1 MRSQKTKINLLFI
14 GDPDSGYLSNINS
27 LSLHQI
33 SIFMSFES
41 LGLSHNIIHSVK
53 KLGYLKPFP
62 IQEQAVP
69 VILQGKDLMG
79 IAQTG
84 SGKTACFVMPILEKL
99 QNSEV
104 KKDRNVQVLILVP
117 TRELAIQ
124 IDEVFRAFTE
134 NLKRDIRTM
143 AVYGG
148 VSINPQMKGM
158 FGVEILIAT
167 PGRLLDL
174 IDHNA
179 LSISGIQ
186 HLVIDEAD
194 KMFQLGFGEE
204 MNKLFAMMPV
214 VKQTTLFSATL
225 NDKVSEMKERLSIN
239 PVIIEIKKEE
249 VEIDNIEQL
258 AYHVSPEN
266 KGPFLRYLIKEKK
279 VEKALIFVSSTRS
292 ADNLVEKL
300 KKNKIKA
307 VAIHSQKSQGARR
320 NNLEEF
326 KVNGAQILVATDLIG
341 RGIHI
346 ESLPCVINY
355 ELPRSPLDYIHRIGR
370 TGRAGEKGTAINILT
385 DDELQHFRVIQKKM
399 GRKVTLQRTEG
410 VDLHGY

>member
-1 MRSQKTKINLLFI
+1 
-14 GDPDSGYLSNINS
+14 
-27 LSLHQI
+27 
-33 SIFMSFES
+33 MSFES
-41 LGLSHNIIHSVK
+41 LGLSHNIIRSVK

-62 IQEQAVP
+62 IQELAVP
-69 VILQGKDLMG
+69 VILQGKGLMG

-99 QNSEV
+99 QNTEV

-124 IDEVFRAFTE
+124 IDEVFRAFTD
-134 NLKRDIRTM
+134 NLKREIRTM

-148 VSINPQMKGM
+148 VSINPQMKGL
-158 FGVEILIAT
+158 FGVEVLIAT

-204 MNKLFAMMPV
+204 MDKLFAMMPV
-214 VKQTTLFSATL
+214 ARQTILFSATL

-239 PVIIEIKKEE
+239 PTIVEIKKEE
-249 VEIDNIEQL
+249 VEIDNIEQF
-258 AYHVSPEN
+258 AYHVAPEN

-279 VEKALIFVSSTRS
+279 VEKALIFVSSTRA

-326 KVNGAQILVATDLIG
+326 KSQGAQILVATDLIG

-370 TGRAGEKGTAINILT
+370 TGRAHEKGTAITILT

-399 GRKVTLQRTEG
+399 GRKVTLQRTED
-410 VDLHGY
+410 VNLHGY

>member
-1 MRSQKTKINLLFI
+1 
-14 GDPDSGYLSNINS
+14 
-27 LSLHQI
+27 
-33 SIFMSFES
+33 MSFES
-41 LGLSHNIIHSVK
+41 LGLSHNIIHSVN

-62 IQEQAVP
+62 IQEQAIP
-69 VILQGKDLMG
+69 VIMQGKDLMG

-84 SGKTACFVMPILEKL
+84 SGKTACFVMPILEKI
-99 QNSEV
+99 QHTES
-104 KKDRNVQVLILVP
+104 KKDRNIQVLILVP

-134 NLKRDIRTM
+134 NLKREIRTM

-174 IDHNA
+174 IDHKA

-194 KMFQLGFGEE
+194 KMFQLGFEEE

-214 VKQTTLFSATL
+214 MKQTTLFSATL
-225 NDKVSEMKERLSIN
+225 NDKVAEMKERLSIH
-239 PVIIEIKKEE
+239 PTIIEIKKEE

-279 VEKALIFVSSTRS
+279 VEKALIFVSSTKS
-292 ADNLVEKL
+292 ADSLVEKL

-370 TGRAGEKGTAINILT
+370 TGRANEKGTAISLLT

-399 GRKVTLQRTEG
+399 GKKVTLQRTE
-410 VDLHGY
+410 DINLHGY

>member
-1 MRSQKTKINLLFI
+1 
-14 GDPDSGYLSNINS
+14 
-27 LSLHQI
+27 
-33 SIFMSFES
+33 MSFES
-41 LGLSHNIIHSVK
+41 LGLSHNIIRSVK

-99 QNSEV
+99 QNAEV

-124 IDEVFRAFTE
+124 IDEVCRAFTE
-134 NLKRDIRTM
+134 NLKREVRTM

-158 FGVEILIAT
+158 FGVEVLIAT

-179 LSISGIQ
+179 LSISGIK

-214 VKQTTLFSATL
+214 AKQTILFSATL
-225 NDKVSEMKERLSIN
+225 NDKVAEMKERLSIN
-239 PVIIEIKKEE
+239 PTIIEIKKEE

-279 VEKALIFVSSTRS
+279 VEKALVFVSSTRS

-326 KVNGAQILVATDLIG
+326 KVDGAQILVATDLIG

-370 TGRAGEKGTAINILT
+370 TGRAHEKGTAISILT

-410 VDLHGY
+410 IDLHGY

>member
-1 MRSQKTKINLLFI
+1 
-14 GDPDSGYLSNINS
+14 
-27 LSLHQI
+27 
-33 SIFMSFES
+33 MSFES

-69 VILQGKDLMG
+69 VILEGKDLMG

-99 QNSEV
+99 QNAEV

-124 IDEVFRAFTE
+124 IDEVFRAFTD
-134 NLKRDIRTM
+134 NLKREVRTM

-204 MNKLFAMMPV
+204 MDKLFAMMPV
-214 VKQTTLFSATL
+214 AKQTTLFSATL
-225 NDKVSEMKERLSIN
+225 NDKVAEMKERLSIN
-239 PVIIEIKKEE
+239 PTIIEIKKEE

-370 TGRAGEKGTAINILT
+370 TGRAGEKGTAISILT

-399 GRKVTLQRTEG
+399 GKKVTLQRTE
-410 VDLHGY
+410 DINLHGY

>member
-1 MRSQKTKINLLFI
+1 
-14 GDPDSGYLSNINS
+14 
-27 LSLHQI
+27 
-33 SIFMSFES
+33 MSFEA
-41 LGLSHNIIHSVK
+41 LGLSSNIIRSVK
-53 KLGYLKPFP
+53 KLGFLKPFP

-99 QNSEV
+99 QNTEV

-124 IDEVFRAFTE
+124 IDEVFRAFTD
-134 NLKRDIRTM
+134 NLKREVRTM

-158 FGVEILIAT
+158 FGVEVLIAT

-174 IDHNA
+174 IEHNA
-179 LSISGIQ
+179 LSISGIK

-214 VKQTTLFSATL
+214 AKQTTLFSATL
-225 NDKVSEMKERLSIN
+225 DDKVSEMKQRLSIN
-239 PVIIEIKKEE
+239 PTLIEIKKEE

-258 AYHVSPEN
+258 AYHVAPEN

-307 VAIHSQKSQGARR
+307 VAIHSQKSQGARK

-346 ESLPCVINY
+346 DDLPCVINY

-399 GRKVTLQRTEG
+399 GKKVTLQRTEG
-410 VDLHGY
+410 LDLHGY

>member
-1 MRSQKTKINLLFI
+1 
-14 GDPDSGYLSNINS
+14 
-27 LSLHQI
+27 
-33 SIFMSFES
+33 MSFES
-41 LGLSHNIIHSVK
+41 LGLSHNIIRSVK

-99 QNSEV
+99 QNAEV
-104 KKDRNVQVLILVP
+104 KKNRNVQVLILVP

-134 NLKRDIRTM
+134 NLKREVRTM

-158 FGVEILIAT
+158 FGVEVLIAT

-214 VKQTTLFSATL
+214 AKQTTLFSATL

-239 PVIIEIKKEE
+239 PTIIEIKKEE

-279 VEKALIFVSSTRS
+279 IEKALIFVSSTRS

-370 TGRAGEKGTAINILT
+370 TGRANEKGTAISILT

-399 GRKVTLQRTEG
+399 GKKVTLQRTE
-410 VDLHGY
+410 DINLHGY

>member
-1 MRSQKTKINLLFI
+1 MSAAYCILRLT
-14 GDPDSGYLSNINS
+14 PNINS
-27 LSLHQI
+27 LSLQEI

-41 LGLSHNIIHSVK
+41 LGLSHNIIRSVK

-99 QNSEV
+99 QNTDV

-134 NLKRDIRTM
+134 NLKREVRTM

-158 FGVEILIAT
+158 FGVEVLIAT

-179 LSISGIQ
+179 LSISGIK

-214 VKQTTLFSATL
+214 AKQTTLFSATL

-239 PVIIEIKKEE
+239 PTIIEIKKEE

-258 AYHVSPEN
+258 AYHVAPEN

-370 TGRAGEKGTAINILT
+370 TGRANEKGTAISILT

-410 VDLHGY
+410 IDLHGY

>member
-1 MRSQKTKINLLFI
+1 
-14 GDPDSGYLSNINS
+14 
-27 LSLHQI
+27 
-33 SIFMSFES
+33 MSFES

-69 VILQGKDLMG
+69 VILKGKDLMG

-99 QNSEV
+99 QNAEV

-124 IDEVFRAFTE
+124 IDEVFRAFTD
-134 NLKRDIRTM
+134 NLKREVRTM

-158 FGVEILIAT
+158 FGVEVLIAT

-214 VKQTTLFSATL
+214 AKQTTLFSATL
-225 NDKVSEMKERLSIN
+225 NDKVAEMKERLSIN
-239 PVIIEIKKEE
+239 PIIIEIKKEE

-370 TGRAGEKGTAINILT
+370 TGRAGEKGTAISILT

-399 GRKVTLQRTEG
+399 GKKVTLQRTE
-410 VDLHGY
+410 DINLHGY

>member
-1 MRSQKTKINLLFI
+1 
-14 GDPDSGYLSNINS
+14 
-27 LSLHQI
+27 
-33 SIFMSFES
+33 MSFES
-41 LGLSHNIIHSVK
+41 LGLSSNIINSIK

-62 IQEQAVP
+62 IQEQAIP

-99 QNSEV
+99 QNTEV

-124 IDEVFRAFTE
+124 IDEVFRAFTD
-134 NLKRDIRTM
+134 NLKREVRTM

-158 FGVEILIAT
+158 FGVEVLIAT

-174 IDHNA
+174 IDNNA

-194 KMFQLGFGEE
+194 KMFQLGFGDE
-204 MNKLFAMMPV
+204 MNKLFGLMPAM
-214 VKQTTLFSATL
+214 KQTTLFSATL
-225 NDKVSEMKERLSIN
+225 DDKVAEIKQRLSIN
-239 PVIIEIKKEE
+239 PTLIEIKKEE
-249 VEIDNIEQL
+249 VELDDIEQL
-258 AYHVSPEN
+258 AYHVSLEN

-279 VEKALIFVSSTRS
+279 VEKVLIFVSSTKS

-326 KVNGAQILVATDLIG
+326 KVNGAQILVATDLLG

-346 ESLPCVINY
+346 DSLPCVINY

-370 TGRAGEKGTAINILT
+370 TGRAGEKGTAISILT

-399 GRKVTLQRTEG
+399 GKKVTLQRTEG
-410 VDLHGY
+410 IELHGY

>member
-1 MRSQKTKINLLFI
+1 
-14 GDPDSGYLSNINS
+14 
-27 LSLHQI
+27 
-33 SIFMSFES
+33 MSFES
-41 LGLSHNIIHSVK
+41 LGLSSNIISSVK

-62 IQEQAVP
+62 IQEQAIP

-99 QNSEV
+99 QNAEV

-124 IDEVFRAFTE
+124 IDEVFRAFTD
-134 NLKRDIRTM
+134 NLKREIRTM

-158 FGVEILIAT
+158 FGVEVLIAT

-204 MNKLFAMMPV
+204 MNKLFGLMPV
-214 VKQTTLFSATL
+214 MKQTTLFSATL
-225 NDKVSEMKERLSIN
+225 DDKVSEMKERLSIN
-239 PVIIEIKKEE
+239 PTLIEVKKEE
-249 VEIDNIEQL
+249 VTIDDIEQI

-279 VEKALIFVSSTRS
+279 VERALIFVSSTQS

-346 ESLPCVINY
+346 DALPCVINY

-385 DDELQHFRVIQKKM
+385 DDELQHFRIIQKKM
-399 GRKVTLQRTEG
+399 GKKVTLQRTG
-410 VDLHGY
+410 DIDLHGY

>member
-1 MRSQKTKINLLFI
+1 
-14 GDPDSGYLSNINS
+14 
-27 LSLHQI
+27 
-33 SIFMSFES
+33 MSFES
-41 LGLSHNIIHSVK
+41 LGLSHNIIRSVK

-99 QNSEV
+99 QNTEV

-124 IDEVFRAFTE
+124 IDEVFRAFTD
-134 NLKRDIRTM
+134 NLKREVRTM

-148 VSINPQMKGM
+148 VSINPQMKGL
-158 FGVEILIAT
+158 FGVEVLIAT

-214 VKQTTLFSATL
+214 ARQTTLFSATL
-225 NDKVSEMKERLSIN
+225 NDKVSEMRERLSIN
-239 PVIIEIKKEE
+239 PTIVEIKKEE

-258 AYHVSPEN
+258 AYHVAPEN

-279 VEKALIFVSSTRS
+279 VEKALIFVSSTRA

-326 KVNGAQILVATDLIG
+326 KSNGAQILVATDLIG

-370 TGRAGEKGTAINILT
+370 TGRAHEKGTAITILT

-399 GRKVTLQRTEG
+399 GRKVTLQRTED
-410 VDLHGY
+410 VNLHGY

>member
-1 MRSQKTKINLLFI
+1 MISKTFASLRLPINKHR
-14 GDPDSGYLSNINS
+14 NK
-27 LSLHQI
+27 I
-33 SIFMSFES
+33 SIAYLCTKYFFMSFES
-41 LGLSHNIIHSVK
+41 LGLSHNIIRSVK

-62 IQEQAVP
+62 IQEQSVP

-99 QNSEV
+99 QNTEM
-104 KKDRNVQVLILVP
+104 KKNRNIQVLILVP

-124 IDEVFRAFTE
+124 IDEVFRAFTD
-134 NLKRDIRTM
+134 NLKREVRTM

-158 FGVEILIAT
+158 FGVEVLIAT

-179 LSISGIQ
+179 LKISEIQ

-214 VKQTTLFSATL
+214 AKQTTLFSATL
-225 NDKVSEMKERLSIN
+225 NDKVAEMKERLSIN
-239 PVIIEIKKEE
+239 PIIIEIKKEE

-258 AYHVSPEN
+258 AYHVAPEN

-279 VEKALIFVSSTRS
+279 VEKALIFVSSTRA

-326 KVNGAQILVATDLIG
+326 KSNGAQILVATDLIG

-399 GRKVTLQRTEG
+399 GRKVTLQRTE
-410 VDLHGY
+410 DINLHGY

>member
-1 MRSQKTKINLLFI
+1 
-14 GDPDSGYLSNINS
+14 
-27 LSLHQI
+27 
-33 SIFMSFES
+33 MSFES
-41 LGLSHNIIHSVK
+41 LGLSSNIIRSVK
-53 KLGYLKPFP
+53 KMGYLKPFP

-69 VILQGKDLMG
+69 VILKGKDLMG

-99 QNSEV
+99 QNAEA
-104 KKDRNVQVLILVP
+104 KKDRNIQVLILVP

-124 IDEVFRAFTE
+124 IDEVFKAFTE
-134 NLKRDIRTM
+134 NLKREIRTM

-158 FGVEILIAT
+158 FGVEVLIAT

-179 LSISGIQ
+179 LSISQIQ
-186 HLVIDEAD
+186 HLVVDEAD

-214 VKQTTLFSATL
+214 AKQVTLFSATL
-225 NDKVSEMKERLSIN
+225 NDKVSEIKERLSVN
-239 PVIIEIKKEE
+239 PVIIEIKKDE

-258 AYHVSPEN
+258 AYHVAPEN

-355 ELPRSPLDYIHRIGR
+355 ELPRSPLDYVHRIGR
-370 TGRAGEKGTAINILT
+370 TGRAGETGTAISILT

-399 GRKVTLQRTEG
+399 GKKVALKRTEG
-410 VDLHGY
+410 IDLHGY

>member
-1 MRSQKTKINLLFI
+1 
-14 GDPDSGYLSNINS
+14 
-27 LSLHQI
+27 
-33 SIFMSFES
+33 MSFES
-41 LGLSHNIIHSVK
+41 LGLSPNIIRSVK

-104 KKDRNVQVLILVP
+104 KKGRNVQVLILVP

-124 IDEVFRAFTE
+124 IDEVCRAFTD
-134 NLKRDIRTM
+134 NLKREIRTM

-158 FGVEILIAT
+158 FGVEVLIAT

-225 NDKVSEMKERLSIN
+225 NDKVSEMKERLSID
-239 PVIIEIKKEE
+239 PVIVEIKKEE

-258 AYHVSPEN
+258 AYHVSPEK
-266 KGPFLRYLIKEKK
+266 KGPFLRYLIKEKNI
-279 VEKALIFVSSTRS
+279 EKALIFVSSTRS

-326 KVNGAQILVATDLIG
+326 KGKGAQILVATDLIG

-346 ESLPCVINY
+346 ESLPYVINY

-370 TGRAGEKGTAINILT
+370 TGRANEKGTAITILT

-399 GRKVTLQRTEG
+399 GRKVTLQRTED

>member
-1 MRSQKTKINLLFI
+1 
-14 GDPDSGYLSNINS
+14 
-27 LSLHQI
+27 
-33 SIFMSFES
+33 MSFES
-41 LGLSHNIIHSVK
+41 LGLSHNIIRSVK

-62 IQEQAVP
+62 IQELAVP

-99 QNSEV
+99 QNTEV

-124 IDEVFRAFTE
+124 IDEVFRAFTD
-134 NLKRDIRTM
+134 NLKREVRTM

-148 VSINPQMKGM
+148 VSINPQMKGL
-158 FGVEILIAT
+158 FGVEVLIAT

-214 VKQTTLFSATL
+214 ARQTTLFSATL

-239 PVIIEIKKEE
+239 PTIVEIKKEE

-258 AYHVSPEN
+258 AYHVAPEN

-279 VEKALIFVSSTRS
+279 VEKALIFVSSTRA

-326 KVNGAQILVATDLIG
+326 KSNGAQILVATDLIG

-370 TGRAGEKGTAINILT
+370 TGRAHEKGTAITILT

-399 GRKVTLQRTEG
+399 GRKVTLQRTED
-410 VDLHGY
+410 VNLHGY

>member
-1 MRSQKTKINLLFI
+1 
-14 GDPDSGYLSNINS
+14 
-27 LSLHQI
+27 
-33 SIFMSFES
+33 MSFES
-41 LGLSHNIIHSVK
+41 LGLSSNIIRSVK

-69 VILQGKDLMG
+69 VILQGKNLMG

-84 SGKTACFVMPILEKL
+84 SGKTACFVMPILDKL
-99 QNSEV
+99 QKTEV
-104 KKDRNVQVLILVP
+104 KKDRKVQVLILVP

-124 IDEVFRAFTE
+124 IDEVFKAFTD
-134 NLKRDIRTM
+134 NLNREIRTM

-158 FGVEILIAT
+158 FGVEVLIAT

-179 LSISGIQ
+179 VSISTIQ

-214 VKQTTLFSATL
+214 AKQVTLFSATL
-225 NDKVSEMKERLSIN
+225 NDKVSEIKERLSID

-249 VEIDNIEQL
+249 VEIDHIEQL
-258 AYHVSPEN
+258 AYHVAPEN

-355 ELPRSPLDYIHRIGR
+355 ELPRSPLDYVHRIGR
-370 TGRAGEKGTAINILT
+370 TGRAGETGTAISILT

-399 GRKVTLQRTEG
+399 GKKVTLQRTE
-410 VDLHGY
+410 DINLHGY

>member
-1 MRSQKTKINLLFI
+1 MSAAYCILRLT
-14 GDPDSGYLSNINS
+14 PNINS
-27 LSLHQI
+27 LSLQEI

-41 LGLSHNIIHSVK
+41 LGLSHNIIRSVK

-99 QNSEV
+99 QNTDV

-134 NLKRDIRTM
+134 NLKREVRTM

-158 FGVEILIAT
+158 FGVEVLIAT

-179 LSISGIQ
+179 LSISGIK

-214 VKQTTLFSATL
+214 AKQTTLFSATL

-239 PVIIEIKKEE
+239 PTIIEIKKEE

-258 AYHVSPEN
+258 AYHVAPEN

-279 VEKALIFVSSTRS
+279 VEKALIFVSSTGS

-370 TGRAGEKGTAINILT
+370 TGRANEKGTAISILT

-410 VDLHGY
+410 IDLHGY

>member
-1 MRSQKTKINLLFI
+1 
-14 GDPDSGYLSNINS
+14 
-27 LSLHQI
+27 
-33 SIFMSFES
+33 MSFES
-41 LGLSHNIIHSVK
+41 LGLSHNIIRSVN

-99 QNSEV
+99 QNAEV
-104 KKDRNVQVLILVP
+104 KKDRNVEVLILVP

-124 IDEVFRAFTE
+124 IDEVFRAFTD
-134 NLKRDIRTM
+134 NLKREIRTM

-158 FGVEILIAT
+158 FGVEVIIAT

-174 IDHNA
+174 IEHKA
-179 LSISGIQ
+179 VSISRIK

-204 MNKLFAMMPV
+204 MNNLFAMMPV
-214 VKQTTLFSATL
+214 AKQTTLFSATL

-239 PVIIEIKKEE
+239 PVMIEIKKEE

-266 KGPFLRYLIKEKK
+266 KGPFLRYLIKEKNI
-279 VEKALIFVSSTRS
+279 EKALIFVSSTRS

-326 KVNGAQILVATDLIG
+326 KSSGAQILVATDLIG

-346 ESLPCVINY
+346 ESLPYVINY

-370 TGRAGEKGTAINILT
+370 TGRANEKGTAINILT
-385 DDELQHFRVIQKKM
+385 EDELQHFRVIQKKM
-399 GRKVTLQRTEG
+399 GKKVTLQRTED
-410 VDLHGY
+410 VNLHGY

>member
-1 MRSQKTKINLLFI
+1 
-14 GDPDSGYLSNINS
+14 
-27 LSLHQI
+27 
-33 SIFMSFES
+33 MSFES
-41 LGLSHNIIHSVK
+41 LGLSHNIIRSVK

-99 QNSEV
+99 QNTEV

-124 IDEVFRAFTE
+124 IDEVFRAFTD
-134 NLKRDIRTM
+134 NLKREVRTM

-148 VSINPQMKGM
+148 VSINPQMKGL
-158 FGVEILIAT
+158 FGVEVLIAT

-214 VKQTTLFSATL
+214 ARQTTLFSATL

-239 PVIIEIKKEE
+239 PTIVEIKKEE

-258 AYHVSPEN
+258 AYHVAPEN

-279 VEKALIFVSSTRS
+279 VEKALIFVSSTRA

-326 KVNGAQILVATDLIG
+326 KSNGAQILVATDLIG

-346 ESLPCVINY
+346 EFLPCVINY

-370 TGRAGEKGTAINILT
+370 TGRAHEKGTAITILT

-399 GRKVTLQRTEG
+399 GRKVTLQRTED
-410 VDLHGY
+410 VNLHGY

>member
-1 MRSQKTKINLLFI
+1 
-14 GDPDSGYLSNINS
+14 
-27 LSLHQI
+27 
-33 SIFMSFES
+33 MSFES

-99 QNSEV
+99 QNAES
-104 KKDRNVQVLILVP
+104 KKDRNIQVLILVP

-124 IDEVFRAFTE
+124 IDEVFQAFKD
-134 NLKRDIRTM
+134 NLKREIRTM

-158 FGVEILIAT
+158 YGVEILIAT

-186 HLVIDEAD
+186 HLVVDEAD

-204 MNKLFAMMPV
+204 MNKLFTMMPV
-214 VKQTTLFSATL
+214 AKQTTLFSATL
-225 NDKVSEMKERLSIN
+225 NDKVSEIKERLSIN
-239 PVIIEIKKEE
+239 PVMIEIKKEE

-370 TGRAGEKGTAINILT
+370 TGRAGEKGTAISILT

-399 GRKVTLQRTEG
+399 GKKVTLQRTE
-410 VDLHGY
+410 DINLHGY

>member
-1 MRSQKTKINLLFI
+1 
-14 GDPDSGYLSNINS
+14 
-27 LSLHQI
+27 
-33 SIFMSFES
+33 MSFES
-41 LGLSHNIIHSVK
+41 LGLSHNIIRSVN

-99 QNSEV
+99 QNTEV

-117 TRELAIQ
+117 THELAIQ
-124 IDEVFRAFTE
+124 IDEVFRAFTD
-134 NLKRDIRTM
+134 NLKREVRTM

-158 FGVEILIAT
+158 FGVEVLIAT

-214 VKQTTLFSATL
+214 AKQTTLFSATL

-239 PVIIEIKKEE
+239 PVMVEIKKEE

-258 AYHVSPEN
+258 AYHVAPEN

-326 KVNGAQILVATDLIG
+326 KSNGAQILVATDLIG

-346 ESLPCVINY
+346 DFLPCVINY

-370 TGRAGEKGTAINILT
+370 TGRANEKGTAISILT

-399 GRKVTLQRTEG
+399 GKKVTLQRTG
-410 VDLHGY
+410 DIDLHGY

>member
-1 MRSQKTKINLLFI
+1 
-14 GDPDSGYLSNINS
+14 
-27 LSLHQI
+27 
-33 SIFMSFES
+33 MSFES
-41 LGLSHNIIHSVK
+41 LGLSSNIIHSVK

-62 IQEQAVP
+62 IQEQAIP
-69 VILQGKDLMG
+69 IILQGKDLMG

-99 QNSEV
+99 QNAEV

-134 NLKRDIRTM
+134 NLKREIRTM

-158 FGVEILIAT
+158 FGVEVLIAT

-204 MNKLFAMMPV
+204 MDKLFGMMPV
-214 VKQTTLFSATL
+214 MKQTTLFSATL
-225 NDKVSEMKERLSIN
+225 DDKVSEMKKRISMN
-239 PVIIEIKKEE
+239 PTLIEIKKEE

-258 AYHVSPEN
+258 AYHVAPED

-279 VEKALIFVSSTRS
+279 VEKALIFVSSTKS

-399 GRKVTLQRTEG
+399 GKKVTLQRTEG
-410 VDLHGY
+410 IDLHGY

>member
-1 MRSQKTKINLLFI
+1 
-14 GDPDSGYLSNINS
+14 
-27 LSLHQI
+27 
-33 SIFMSFES
+33 MSFES
-41 LGLSHNIIHSVK
+41 LGLSNNIIRSVK

-79 IAQTG
+79 IAKTG

-99 QNSEV
+99 HNSEA
-104 KKDRNVQVLILVP
+104 KKGRNIQVLILVP

-134 NLKRDIRTM
+134 NLKREIRTM

-158 FGVEILIAT
+158 FGVEVLIAT

-179 LSISGIQ
+179 LSISEIQ

-204 MNKLFAMMPV
+204 MNKLFALMPV
-214 VKQTTLFSATL
+214 VKQTVLFSATL
-225 NDKVSEMKERLSIN
+225 NDKVAEMKERLSIN
-239 PVIIEIKKEE
+239 PTIIEIKKEE
-249 VEIDNIEQL
+249 VEIDNIEQF
-258 AYHVSPEN
+258 AYHVLPEN

-326 KVNGAQILVATDLIG
+326 KSNGAQILVATDLIG

-346 ESLPCVINY
+346 DDLPCVINY

-370 TGRAGEKGTAINILT
+370 TGRANEKGIAINILT

-399 GRKVTLQRTEG
+399 GKKVTLERTEG
-410 VDLHGY
+410 INLHGY

>member
-1 MRSQKTKINLLFI
+1 
-14 GDPDSGYLSNINS
+14 
-27 LSLHQI
+27 
-33 SIFMSFES
+33 MSFES
-41 LGLSHNIIHSVK
+41 LGLSNNIISSVK

-62 IQEQAVP
+62 IQEQAIP
-69 VILQGKDLMG
+69 VILQGKNLMG

-84 SGKTACFVMPILEKL
+84 SGKTACFVMPILDKL
-99 QNSEV
+99 QNEDV
-104 KKDRNVQVLILVP
+104 KKDRNIQVLVLVP

-124 IDEVFRAFTE
+124 IDDVFRDFTD

-179 LSISGIQ
+179 LSISEIK
-186 HLVIDEAD
+186 HLVVDEAD
-194 KMFQLGFGEE
+194 KMFQLGFGDE
-204 MNKLFAMMPV
+204 MNKLFALMPAI
-214 VKQTTLFSATL
+214 KQTTLFSATL
-225 NDKVSEMKERLSIN
+225 DDKVSEMKERLSIN
-239 PVIIEIKKEE
+239 PVLVEVKKEE
-249 VEIDNIEQL
+249 VTIDDIEQI

-346 ESLPCVINY
+346 DDLPCVINY

-399 GRKVTLQRTEG
+399 GKKVTLQRTG
-410 VDLHGY
+410 DIDLHGY

>member
-1 MRSQKTKINLLFI
+1 
-14 GDPDSGYLSNINS
+14 
-27 LSLHQI
+27 
-33 SIFMSFES
+33 MSFES
-41 LGLSHNIIHSVK
+41 LELSHNIIRSVN

-99 QNSEV
+99 QTAEV

-124 IDEVFRAFTE
+124 IDEVCRAFTE
-134 NLKRDIRTM
+134 NLKREVRTM

-158 FGVEILIAT
+158 FGVEVLIAT

-179 LSISGIQ
+179 LSISGIK

-214 VKQTTLFSATL
+214 AKQTILFSATL
-225 NDKVSEMKERLSIN
+225 NDKVAEMKERLSIN
-239 PVIIEIKKEE
+239 PVLIEIKKEE

-258 AYHVSPEN
+258 AYHVAPEN

-279 VEKALIFVSSTRS
+279 VEKALVFVSSTRS

-326 KVNGAQILVATDLIG
+326 KVDGAQILVATDLIG

-370 TGRAGEKGTAINILT
+370 TGRANEKGTAISILT
-385 DDELQHFRVIQKKM
+385 DDELHHFRVIQKKM
-399 GRKVTLQRTEG
+399 GKKVPLQRTEG
-410 VDLHGY
+410 IDLHGY

>member
-1 MRSQKTKINLLFI
+1 
-14 GDPDSGYLSNINS
+14 
-27 LSLHQI
+27 
-33 SIFMSFES
+33 MSFES
-41 LGLSHNIIHSVK
+41 LGLSSNIIHSVK

-62 IQEQAVP
+62 IQEQAIP

-99 QNSEV
+99 QNAEV

-134 NLKRDIRTM
+134 NLKREIRTM

-158 FGVEILIAT
+158 FGVEVLIAT

-204 MNKLFAMMPV
+204 MDKLFGMMPV
-214 VKQTTLFSATL
+214 MKQTTLFSATL
-225 NDKVSEMKERLSIN
+225 DDKVSEMKKRISMN
-239 PVIIEIKKEE
+239 PTLIEIKKEE

-258 AYHVSPEN
+258 AYHVAPED

-279 VEKALIFVSSTRS
+279 VDKALIFVSSTKS

-399 GRKVTLQRTEG
+399 GKKITLQRTEG
-410 VDLHGY
+410 IDLHGF

>member
-1 MRSQKTKINLLFI
+1 
-14 GDPDSGYLSNINS
+14 
-27 LSLHQI
+27 
-33 SIFMSFES
+33 MSFES

-62 IQEQAVP
+62 IQEQAIP
-69 VILQGKDLMG
+69 VILKGKDLMG

-99 QNSEV
+99 QNEDV
-104 KKDRNVQVLILVP
+104 KKDRNIQVLVLVP

-124 IDEVFRAFTE
+124 IDEVFRSFTE
-134 NLKRDIRTM
+134 NLKREIRTM

-158 FGVEILIAT
+158 FGVEVLIAT

-174 IDHNA
+174 IANKA
-179 LSISGIQ
+179 LSISSIQ

-204 MNKLFAMMPV
+204 MNQLFAQMPV
-214 VKQTTLFSATL
+214 MKQTTMFSATL
-225 NDKVSEMKERLSIN
+225 DDKVSEMRNRVTMN
-239 PVIIEIKKEE
+239 PVLVEIKKEE
-249 VEIDNIEQL
+249 VEIENIEQL

-266 KGPFLRYLIKEKK
+266 KGPFLRYLIKEKNIK
-279 VEKALIFVSSTRS
+279 KALIFVSSTKS
-292 ADNLVEKL
+292 ADSLVEKL

-307 VAIHSQKSQGARR
+307 VAIHGQKSQGARR

-326 KVNGAQILVATDLIG
+326 KVNGAQILVTTDLLG

-346 ESLPCVINY
+346 DSLPCVINY

-370 TGRAGEKGTAINILT
+370 TGRANETGTAINILT

-399 GRKVTLQRTEG
+399 GKKITLQRTE
-410 VDLHGY
+410 DINLHGY

>member
-1 MRSQKTKINLLFI
+1 
-14 GDPDSGYLSNINS
+14 
-27 LSLHQI
+27 
-33 SIFMSFES
+33 MSFES
-41 LGLSHNIIHSVK
+41 LGLSSNIIKSVK

-62 IQEQAVP
+62 IQEQAIP
-69 VILQGKDLMG
+69 VILEGKDLMG

-99 QNSEV
+99 QNTEV

-124 IDEVFRAFTE
+124 IDEVFRAFTD
-134 NLKRDIRTM
+134 NLKREVRTM

-158 FGVEILIAT
+158 FGVEVLIAT

-204 MNKLFAMMPV
+204 MNKLFGLMPAM
-214 VKQTTLFSATL
+214 KQTTLFSATL
-225 NDKVSEMKERLSIN
+225 DDKVSEMKQRLSNN
-239 PVIIEIKKEE
+239 PTLIEIKKEE
-249 VEIDNIEQL
+249 VTIDDIEQL

-279 VEKALIFVSSTRS
+279 VEKALIFVSSTKS

-326 KVNGAQILVATDLIG
+326 KVIGAQILVATDLIG

-346 ESLPCVINY
+346 DALPCVINY

-399 GRKVTLQRTEG
+399 GKKVTLQRTEG
-410 VDLHGY
+410 INLHGY

>member
-1 MRSQKTKINLLFI
+1 
-14 GDPDSGYLSNINS
+14 
-27 LSLHQI
+27 
-33 SIFMSFES
+33 MSFES
-41 LGLSHNIIHSVK
+41 LGLSHNIIRSVN

-84 SGKTACFVMPILEKL
+84 SGKSACFVMPILEKL
-99 QNSEV
+99 QNAEV
-104 KKDRNVQVLILVP
+104 KKDRNVEVLILVP

-124 IDEVFRAFTE
+124 IDEVFRAFTD
-134 NLKRDIRTM
+134 NLKREIRTM

-158 FGVEILIAT
+158 FGVEVIIAT

-174 IDHNA
+174 IEHKA
-179 LSISGIQ
+179 VSISRIK

-214 VKQTTLFSATL
+214 AKQTTLFSATL
-225 NDKVSEMKERLSIN
+225 NDKVSEMKERLSTN
-239 PVIIEIKKEE
+239 PVMIEIKKEE

-266 KGPFLRYLIKEKK
+266 KGPFLRYLIKEKNI
-279 VEKALIFVSSTRS
+279 EKALIFVSSTRS

-326 KVNGAQILVATDLIG
+326 KSSGAQILVATDLIG

-346 ESLPCVINY
+346 ESLPYVINY

-370 TGRAGEKGTAINILT
+370 TGRANEKGTAINILT

-399 GRKVTLQRTEG
+399 GKKVTLQRTED
-410 VDLHGY
+410 VNLHGY

>member
-1 MRSQKTKINLLFI
+1 
-14 GDPDSGYLSNINS
+14 
-27 LSLHQI
+27 
-33 SIFMSFES
+33 MSFQS
-41 LGLSHNIIHSVK
+41 LGLSSNIISSVK

-62 IQEQAVP
+62 IQEQAIP
-69 VILQGKDLMG
+69 IILQGKDLMG

-99 QNSEV
+99 QNTEA
-104 KKDRNVQVLILVP
+104 KKDRNIQVLILVP

-124 IDEVFRAFTE
+124 IDEVFRAFTD
-134 NLKRDIRTM
+134 NLKREIRTM

-158 FGVEILIAT
+158 FGVEVLIAT

-204 MNKLFAMMPV
+204 MNKLFGLMPV
-214 VKQTTLFSATL
+214 MKQTTLFSATL
-225 NDKVSEMKERLSIN
+225 DDKVSEMKQRLSID
-239 PVIIEIKKEE
+239 PTLIEIKKEE
-249 VEIDNIEQL
+249 VTIDDIEQL

-346 ESLPCVINY
+346 DDLACVINY

-399 GRKVTLQRTEG
+399 GKKVTLQRTG
-410 VDLHGY
+410 DIDLHGY

>member
-1 MRSQKTKINLLFI
+1 
-14 GDPDSGYLSNINS
+14 
-27 LSLHQI
+27 
-33 SIFMSFES
+33 MSFEA
-41 LGLSHNIIHSVK
+41 LGLSSNIIRSVK
-53 KLGYLKPFP
+53 KLGFLKPFP

-99 QNSEV
+99 QNTEV
-104 KKDRNVQVLILVP
+104 IKDRNVQVLILVP

-124 IDEVFRAFTE
+124 IDEVFRAFTD
-134 NLKRDIRTM
+134 NLKREVRTM

-158 FGVEILIAT
+158 FGVEVLIAT

-174 IDHNA
+174 IEHNA
-179 LSISGIQ
+179 LSISGIK

-214 VKQTTLFSATL
+214 GKQTTLFSATL
-225 NDKVSEMKERLSIN
+225 DDKVSEMKQRLSMN
-239 PVIIEIKKEE
+239 PILIEIKKEE

-258 AYHVSPEN
+258 AYHVAPEN
-266 KGPFLRYLIKEKK
+266 KGPFLRHLIKEKK

-307 VAIHSQKSQGARR
+307 VAIHSQKSQGARK

-346 ESLPCVINY
+346 DDLPCVINY

-399 GRKVTLQRTEG
+399 GKKVTLQRTEG
-410 VDLHGY
+410 LDLHGY

>member
-1 MRSQKTKINLLFI
+1 
-14 GDPDSGYLSNINS
+14 
-27 LSLHQI
+27 
-33 SIFMSFES
+33 MSFES
-41 LGLSHNIIHSVK
+41 LGLSSNIIRSVK

-62 IQEQAVP
+62 VQEQAVP

-79 IAQTG
+79 IAETG

-99 QNSEV
+99 QDADV
-104 KKDRNVQVLILVP
+104 KKNRNVQALILVP

-124 IDEVFRAFTE
+124 IDEVFRAFTDG
-134 NLKRDIRTM
+134 LKREIRTM

-158 FGVEILIAT
+158 FGVEVLIAT

-174 IDHNA
+174 IEHNA
-179 LSISGIQ
+179 LSISEIR
-186 HLVIDEAD
+186 HLVVDEAD
-194 KMFQLGFGEE
+194 KMFQLGFEE
-204 MNKLFAMMPV
+204 DMKRLFAMMPV
-214 VKQTTLFSATL
+214 AKQTILFSATL
-225 NDKVSEMKERLSIN
+225 NDKVAELKERLSID
-239 PVIIEIKKEE
+239 PVVIEIKKEE
-249 VEIDNIEQL
+249 VEIENIEQL
-258 AYHVSPEN
+258 AYHVAPEN
-266 KGPFLRYLIKEKK
+266 KGPFLRHLIKEKK
-279 VEKALIFVSSTRS
+279 VEKALVFVSSTRS
-292 ADNLVEKL
+292 AENLVEKL

-370 TGRAGEKGTAINILT
+370 TGRAHEKGTAISILT

-399 GRKVTLQRTEG
+399 GRKVPLQRTEG
-410 VDLHGY
+410 LDLHGY

>member
-1 MRSQKTKINLLFI
+1 
-14 GDPDSGYLSNINS
+14 
-27 LSLHQI
+27 
-33 SIFMSFES
+33 MSFES

-53 KLGYLKPFP
+53 KLGYLKPYP

-99 QNSEV
+99 QNAEI
-104 KKDRNVQVLILVP
+104 KKDRNIQVLILVP

-124 IDEVFRAFTE
+124 IDEVFQAFKD
-134 NLKRDIRTM
+134 NLKREIRTM

-158 FGVEILIAT
+158 YGVEILIAT

-186 HLVIDEAD
+186 HLVVDEAD

-204 MNKLFAMMPV
+204 MNKLFTMMPLA
-214 VKQTTLFSATL
+214 KQTTLFSATL
-225 NDKVSEMKERLSIN
+225 NDKVSEIKERLSIN
-239 PVIIEIKKEE
+239 PVMIEIKKDE

-370 TGRAGEKGTAINILT
+370 TGRAGEKGTAISILT

-399 GRKVTLQRTEG
+399 GKKVTLQRTE
-410 VDLHGY
+410 DINLHGY